1 MCVCACVFKS
11 LQEYWAL
18 PRLSGTASTSSVKD
32 TIRQGVKG
40 RGGEERRGMDGW
52 EWSGGERKRPD

>member
-1 MCVCACVFKS
+1 MCLCVFKS

-32 TIRQGVKG
+32 TIRQGTKG
-40 RGGEERRGMDGW
+40 RGGERNGW
-52 EWSGGERKRPD
+52 LGGEDCVGGERKRPD